1 MEPEQLVRDIMHR
14 DAAWLD
20 LVYGDAMDAVAK
32 AARYWITAPEG
43 RKIVAADYSSVE
55 AIILACLAGEQWK
68 VDAFARGE
76 AIYERAAEK
85 IYKLPPGT
93 VTKETH
99 PLERQDGK
107 VCELAFGYQGALGA
121 WLNFD
126 SSGRH
131 DDEEII
137 GFCKAWRAEHPATV
151 SFWRGLE
158 DAAIEA
164 VRRPGNVYLVSGKIC
179 FEVVDEWLTMILP
192 GGKRLWYFDPQLRA
206 TMPQWHQPATKEGC
220 ADGTCDC
227 QPRTQVTY
235 MAQKEGQW
243 KRVHSYGG
251 KWAENATQ
259 ATAREILVPAIQR
272 AEDAGYKIILTMY
285 DELVCEVP
293 ENFGSAEELTAIM
306 TQPLPD
312 WAADWPIRATAW
324 EGKRYK
330 K

>member
-32 AARYWITAPEG
+32 ASRYWITAPEG

-85 IYKLPPGT
+85 IHKLPPGT

-126 SSGRH
+126 SSERH
-131 DDEEII
+131 TDVEII
-137 GFCKAWRAEHPATV
+137 IFCKAWRAEHPATV
-151 SFWRGLE
+151 AFWRNLE
-158 DAAIEA
+158 SAAIQA
-164 VRRPGNVYLVSGKIC
+164 VRCPDIAFQAGYNGCIE
-179 FEVVDEWLTMILP
+179 FEVVD
-192 GGKRLWYFDPQLRA
+192 
-206 TMPQWHQPATKEGC
+206 
-220 ADGTCDC
+220 
-227 QPRTQVTY
+227 
-235 MAQKEGQW
+235 
-243 KRVHSYGG
+243 
-251 KWAENATQ
+251 
-259 ATAREILVPAIQR
+259 
-272 AEDAGYKIILTMY
+272 
-285 DELVCEVP
+285 
-293 ENFGSAEELTAIM
+293 
-306 TQPLPD
+306 
-312 WAADWPIRATAW
+312 
-324 EGKRYK
+324 
-330 K
+330 